1 MAYTSPLQSQ
11 STSSSSFTEPLKD
24 IHYFPFATA
33 ATVGSSPPSVYLSSD
48 QVQQLI
54 AYLSKH
60 LQQQTINP
68 LESPLTLEPSISQ
81 IYGNNYST
89 QFFSHP
95 FIPSNAWVIETG
107 AIHHVCCNISLF
119 SHSRLVHNTTI
130 TFPNG
135 HVVAIHRVGSVRLSD
150 TLNLDNILFVPM
162 FTFNLLSISAL
173 TLSHNCSVNFLSNSC
188 VI

>member
-33 ATVGSSPPSVYLSSD
+33 ATVGSSPSPVYLSSD

-68 LESPLTLEPSISQ
+68 LESPLTLEPS
-81 IYGNNYST
+81 
-89 QFFSHP
+89 
-95 FIPSNAWVIETG
+95 
-107 AIHHVCCNISLF
+107 L
-119 SHSRLVHNTTI
+119 
-130 TFPNG
+130 PNG
-135 HVVAIHRVGSVRLSD
+135 HVVAINRVGSVRLFY